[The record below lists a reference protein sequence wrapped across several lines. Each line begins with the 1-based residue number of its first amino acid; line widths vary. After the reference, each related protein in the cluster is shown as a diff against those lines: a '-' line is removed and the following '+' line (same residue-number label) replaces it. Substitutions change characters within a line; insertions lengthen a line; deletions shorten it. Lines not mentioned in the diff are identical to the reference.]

1 MSSIK
6 PPDGR
11 SSPIATGTAD
21 GSSEPGAAERAGGP
35 SFREALD
42 QAGGAER
49 SQGVSAGATAGAAT
63 ADPISELAQA
73 VRAGALS
80 PEQAI
85 ERLVDRAV
93 SAVGSQLSQAERAEL
108 GAVLRSALQ
117 SDPALSELR
126 DAVK

>member
-21 GSSEPGAAERAGGP
+21 GSSEPGAADRAGGP

-49 SQGVSAGATAGAAT
+49 SQGVSAGATAGAVT

-93 SAVGSQLSQAERAEL
+93 SAVGAQLSQAERAEL

>member
-21 GSSEPGAAERAGGP
+21 GSSEPGAAERVGGP

-63 ADPISELAQA
+63 ADPIAELAQA

-93 SAVGSQLSQAERAEL
+93 SAVGAQLSQAERAEL

-117 SDPALSELR
+117 SDPALSDLR
-126 DAVK
+126 GAVK